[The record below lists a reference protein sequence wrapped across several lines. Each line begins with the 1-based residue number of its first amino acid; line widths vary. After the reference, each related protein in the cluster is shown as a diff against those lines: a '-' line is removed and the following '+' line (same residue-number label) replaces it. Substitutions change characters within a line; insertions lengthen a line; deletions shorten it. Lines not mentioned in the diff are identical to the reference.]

1 MRYFILIAVLI
12 FTYSIAVQAQPRP
25 IGTSTATAK
34 AAPAPESFGAKY
46 EGGLFGFNNKQIG
59 TLKFDDANDRLVFF
73 GNEQKELFGIPY
85 DALLVI
91 YPQSKSV
98 TSTTGNVLR
107 NIPLP
112 GAALAGF
119 IKEKRSYLIIQC
131 DDPDIDVKG
140 VVNFKLESKE
150 LLDAVLR
157 SLADRAHLTQ
167 RGDAFYRPKAAKS
180 TDPN

>member
-1 MRYFILIAVLI
+1 M
-12 FTYSIAVQAQPRP
+12 S
-25 IGTSTATAK
+25 
-34 AAPAPESFGAKY
+34 
-46 EGGLFGFNNKQIG
+46 
-59 TLKFDDANDRLVFF
+59 
-73 GNEQKELFGIPY
+73 
-85 DALLVI
+85 
-91 YPQSKSV
+91 SV
-98 TSTTGNVLR
+98 T
-107 NIPLP
+107 
-112 GAALAGF
+112 F
-119 IKEKRSYLIIQC
+119 QC